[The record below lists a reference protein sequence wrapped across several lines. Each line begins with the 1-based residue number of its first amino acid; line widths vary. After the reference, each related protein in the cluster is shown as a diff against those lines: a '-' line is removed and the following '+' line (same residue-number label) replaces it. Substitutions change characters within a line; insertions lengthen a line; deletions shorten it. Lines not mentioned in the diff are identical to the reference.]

1 MSGVRS
7 TATERPGL
15 TVALLA
21 RASEVAGVRR
31 QIVAHC
37 RRWDVPDAVADL
49 AALCVS
55 ELLTNVIVHVGDGAP
70 ATVRL
75 TWCGGEGGSGEVD
88 SDSDSARVRLAVT
101 DADPRPLPAPRAA
114 APDAE
119 SGRGLALIEALSLRW
134 GVERRVPYAKTVWCE
149 LGLSSE

>member
-7 TATERPGL
+7 TATEWPGL

-88 SDSDSARVRLAVT
+88 SDSARVRLAVT

-134 GVERRVPYAKTVWCE
+134 GVERRAPYAKTVWCE